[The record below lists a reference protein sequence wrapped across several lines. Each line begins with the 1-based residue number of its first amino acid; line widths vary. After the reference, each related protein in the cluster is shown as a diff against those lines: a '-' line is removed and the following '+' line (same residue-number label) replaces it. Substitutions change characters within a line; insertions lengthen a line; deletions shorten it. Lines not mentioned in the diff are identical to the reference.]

1 VAIPPAGSDM
11 GSLNSDRRF
20 PHLILSRAFLFQL
33 SKNLTPIPQPG
44 SHRLTGADL
53 VCDCTCLMEMGVAD
67 AEARC
72 TCWSWCSLLMSFG
85 LSRGAAQPWITRGPL
100 VDRETPRAQKRAVK
114 RLRKTEK
121 KWFKR
126 RRRKAKE
133 LFKRQELRVHL

>member
-53 VCDCTCLMEMGVAD
+53 LRLYLPNGNGGC
-67 AEARC
+67 RC
-72 TCWSWCSLLMSFG
+72 
-85 LSRGAAQPWITRGPL
+85 RGALYLLVWVQPC
-100 VDRETPRAQKRAVK
+100 
-114 RLRKTEK
+114 
-121 KWFKR
+121 
-126 RRRKAKE
+126 
-133 LFKRQELRVHL
+133 